1 MTIVAILERGDCR
14 ANVLDILEDAAMDGL
29 LLQGSVESLSHAIG
43 LRLGDEGEARGD
55 APELDL
61 VEEVIGRV
69 LRAGIHAQRE
79 AAPGIGAGG
88 AETVAGLDRMDA
100 DAAGIEMIDRREH
113 PDPSLIHGLDADAV
127 GAPHLVRAVCL
138 NRALVQR
145 GAALAPTMGRQQGVL
160 AHQAQHPGAGDAHA
174 AQPPQPRPHLTMA
187 LAGKGRGVQVSAD
200 GSQEDDL
207 RPTKGRL
214 AVLLTTVSLSLF
226 LAVGKRRS
234 ELTLLKNVKTA
245 KIEEVRKS
253 L

>member
-43 LRLGDEGEARGD
+43 LRLGDEGEARGE

-69 LRAGIHAQRE
+69 LRAVIHAQGE

-88 AETVAGLDRMDA
+88 AEFGLESLGNRLQGRETVAGFDRMDA

-113 PDPSLIHGLDADAV
+113 PDPALIHGLDADAV

-138 NRALVQR
+138 NRAHTTRNGYHWVNSPGPLSQI
-145 GAALAPTMGRQQGVL
+145 PTLQSG
-160 AHQAQHPGAGDAHA
+160 
-174 AQPPQPRPHLTMA
+174 LT
-187 LAGKGRGVQVSAD
+187 SY
-200 GSQEDDL
+200 S
-207 RPTKGRL
+207 
-214 AVLLTTVSLSLF
+214 
-226 LAVGKRRS
+226 
-234 ELTLLKNVKTA
+234 
-245 KIEEVRKS
+245 
-253 L
+253 